1 MLNENKFCSFVHYTY
16 TQTALNYSHTDM
28 MPFYESL
35 DKSITSYV
43 NNKEE
48 YILIKM
54 EGDINE
60 EEYKEV
66 FLLLLDPE
74 KTQGYTKVLFNQEN
88 VGSVSSKSRAWL
100 VLKFMPM
107 LQKQLGENFEVAV
120 IKSSTT
126 FQRIAAQVLLRSL
139 MAINN
144 KFKIGYFEERGIA
157 KEWLLSKKK

>member
-1 MLNENKFCSFVHYTY
+1 MINKKKFRSFTTNQNVP
-16 TQTALNYSHTDM
+16 NYCNTVM
-28 MPFYESL
+28 MPFYESP

-43 NNKEE
+43 NNKEG

-66 FLLLLDPE
+66 FLLLLDRE
-74 KTQGYTKVLFNQEN
+74 KTHGYTKVLFTQEN
-88 VGSVSSKSRAWL
+88 VGNISSRSRAWL

-120 IKSSTT
+120 VKSSTT
-126 FQRIAAQVLLRSL
+126 FQRIAAQVLLKSL

-144 KFKIGYFEERGIA
+144 KFKIGYFEDRIVA
-157 KEWLLSKKK
+157 KEWLFSKK

>member
-1 MLNENKFCSFVHYTY
+1 
-16 TQTALNYSHTDM
+16 M
-28 MPFYESL
+28 MPFYESP
-35 DKSITSYV
+35 DKSITSYL

-66 FLLLLDPE
+66 FMLLLDAE

-88 VGSVSSKSRAWL
+88 VGNVSSKSRAWL

-120 IKSSTT
+120 IKSSTPL
-126 FQRIAAQVLLRSL
+126 QRIAAQVLLKSL

-144 KFKIGYFEERGIA
+144 KFKIAYFEERGVA

>member
-1 MLNENKFCSFVHYTY
+1 
-16 TQTALNYSHTDM
+16 M
-28 MPFYESL
+28 MPFYESP
-35 DKSITSYV
+35 DKTITSFV

-48 YILIKM
+48 YIIIKM
-54 EGDINE
+54 EGDIDE
-60 EEYKEV
+60 EQYKEV

-74 KTQGYTKVLFNQEN
+74 KTHGYNKVLFLQEN

-120 IKSSTT
+120 VKSSTT

-144 KFKIGYFEERGIA
+144 KFKIGYFEDRTTA
-157 KEWLLSKKK
+157 KEWLSSNKK

>member
-1 MLNENKFCSFVHYTY
+1 
-16 TQTALNYSHTDM
+16 M
-28 MPFYESL
+28 MPFYESP
-35 DKSITSYV
+35 DKSITSFV

-66 FLLLLDPE
+66 FMLLLDPE
-74 KTQGYTKVLFNQEN
+74 KTQGYNKVLFNQEN
-88 VGSVSSKSRAWL
+88 IGSVSSKSRAWL
-100 VLKFMPM
+100 VMKFMPM

-120 IKSSTT
+120 VKSSTT
-126 FQRIAAQVLLRSL
+126 FQRIAAQVLLKSL

-144 KFKIGYFEERGIA
+144 KFRIGYFDDRNTA
-157 KEWLLSKKK
+157 KEWLASKKK

>member
-1 MLNENKFCSFVHYTY
+1 
-16 TQTALNYSHTDM
+16 M
-28 MPFYESL
+28 MPFYESP

-54 EGDINE
+54 DGDIDE

-74 KTQGYTKVLFNQEN
+74 KTHGYTKVLFNQEN

-120 IKSSTT
+120 IKSGTT

-144 KFKIGYFEERGIA
+144 KFKIGYFDDRVIA

>member
-1 MLNENKFCSFVHYTY
+1 MLNENKFCSFVDYTY
-16 TQTALNYSHTDM
+16 TQTALNYSHTVM
-28 MPFYESL
+28 MPFYESP
-35 DKSITSYV
+35 DKSITSFV

-66 FLLLLDPE
+66 FMLLLDPE
-74 KTQGYTKVLFNQEN
+74 KTQGYNKVLFNQEN
-88 VGSVSSKSRAWL
+88 IGSGSSKSRAWL
-100 VLKFMPM
+100 VMKFMPM

-120 IKSSTT
+120 VKSSTT
-126 FQRIAAQVLLRSL
+126 FQRIAAQVLLKSL

-144 KFKIGYFEERGIA
+144 KFRIGYFDDRNTA
-157 KEWLLSKKK
+157 KEWLASKKK

>member
-1 MLNENKFCSFVHYTY
+1 
-16 TQTALNYSHTDM
+16 M
-28 MPFYESL
+28 MPFYESP
-35 DKSITSYV
+35 DKSITSFV

-66 FLLLLDPE
+66 FMLLLDPE
-74 KTQGYTKVLFNQEN
+74 KTQGYNKVLFNQEN
-88 VGSVSSKSRAWL
+88 VGNVSSKSRAWL

-107 LQKQLGENFEVAV
+107 LQKQLGTNFEVAV

-126 FQRIAAQVLLRSL
+126 FQRIAAQVLLKSL

-144 KFKIGYFEERGIA
+144 KFRIAYFEERAVA
-157 KEWLLSKKK
+157 KEWLVSKKK